1 MSSQAWHVRHSWTSS
16 LALTAVYT
24 GACLLGRAT
33 RLDGSSLSLVW
44 PAAGVA
50 LLWLLLSWSRPA
62 VLRRD
67 ALLLMGATVA
77 INLATGAPRHLA
89 LVFAATNLLQAG
101 VAAGVLTRRQQ
112 AWRMRSPAYLG
123 LLVGAAA
130 AVYRLVIGPTLA
142 DRVIALD
149 LLLVALMT
157 GIVVDAA
164 HRDSTTW
171 LNLLVVI
178 AIIGF
183 TATVAVSRFM
193 EQRR

>member
-1 MSSQAWHVRHSWTSS
+1 MIVVTIAFV
-16 LALTAVYT
+16 
-24 GACLLGRAT
+24 
-33 RLDGSSLSLVW
+33 
-44 PAAGVA
+44 
-50 LLWLLLSWSRPA
+50 
-62 VLRRD
+62 
-67 ALLLMGATVA
+67 
-77 INLATGAPRHLA
+77 
-89 LVFAATNLLQAG
+89 
-101 VAAGVLTRRQQ
+101 
-112 AWRMRSPAYLG
+112 G

-130 AVYRLVIGPTLA
+130 AVYRLVVGPTLA
-142 DRVIALD
+142 DRIIALD

-164 HRDSTTW
+164 HRDSVTW

>member
-1 MSSQAWHVRHSWTSS
+1 MSV
-16 LALTAVYT
+16 V
-24 GACLLGRAT
+24 
-33 RLDGSSLSLVW
+33 
-44 PAAGVA
+44 
-50 LLWLLLSWSRPA
+50 
-62 VLRRD
+62 
-67 ALLLMGATVA
+67 TVA
-77 INLATGAPRHLA
+77 YIG
-89 LVFAATNLLQAG
+89 LVIA
-101 VAAGVLTRRQQ
+101 
-112 AWRMRSPAYLG
+112 
-123 LLVGAAA
+123 AAA

-164 HRDSTTW
+164 NRDSTTW

>member
-1 MSSQAWHVRHSWTSS
+1 M
-16 LALTAVYT
+16 
-24 GACLLGRAT
+24 
-33 RLDGSSLSLVW
+33 
-44 PAAGVA
+44 
-50 LLWLLLSWSRPA
+50 
-62 VLRRD
+62 
-67 ALLLMGATVA
+67 TVVV
-77 INLATGAPRHLA
+77 I
-89 LVFAATNLLQAG
+89 
-101 VAAGVLTRRQQ
+101 
-112 AWRMRSPAYLG
+112 AYIG

-157 GIVVDAA
+157 AIVVDAA
-164 HRDSTTW
+164 HRQTTAW
-171 LNLLVVI
+171 LNLLAVI

>member
-1 MSSQAWHVRHSWTSS
+1 M
-16 LALTAVYT
+16 
-24 GACLLGRAT
+24 
-33 RLDGSSLSLVW
+33 
-44 PAAGVA
+44 
-50 LLWLLLSWSRPA
+50 
-62 VLRRD
+62 
-67 ALLLMGATVA
+67 TVV
-77 INLATGAPRHLA
+77 II
-89 LVFAATNLLQAG
+89 
-101 VAAGVLTRRQQ
+101 
-112 AWRMRSPAYLG
+112 AYLG

-130 AVYRLVIGPTLA
+130 AIYRLVVGPTLA

-164 HRDSTTW
+164 NRDSTTW